1 MSLLCEPVTSL
12 ADLSHT
18 VSTACIQLSFIPWP
32 SPGFEPRKP
41 WSVLRSVNVIVF
53 CGTQPPAPPV
63 LWCAGTYQQGSNI
76 RSAATHVNAKQGLH
90 FLTGFVWSN
99 LRFKLLMPSNIKM
112 SLYEPVD
119 YRSCANWEAEE
130 CNGRT
135 EAGKQCFVRPL
146 RWTVLNGVQNEMKQ
160 RM

>member
-1 MSLLCEPVTSL
+1 MTLLCEPVTSL
-12 ADLSHT
+12 AYFSHSVDSMHPVNIHSMT
-18 VSTACIQLSFIPWP
+18 KSGIWASEALVSSAVSECYCFLRYTA
-32 SPGFEPRKP
+32 
-41 WSVLRSVNVIVF
+41 
-53 CGTQPPAPPV
+53 PAPPV
-63 LWCAGTYQQGSNI
+63 LWCAGTYQQGSKI
-76 RSAATHVNAKQGLH
+76 RSAATHVNAKQGLP

-99 LRFKLLMPSNIKM
+99 LRFKLPMPSNIKM

-130 CNGRT
+130 CNVWT

-160 RM
+160 WM